1 MLVAG
6 ALVLFMPCVVFAQA
20 RMTAADLQGSV
31 CDASG
36 AAFNLF
42 NRVNFVE
49 DTNQSSFVIFGSGAY
64 PANPLPAYG
73 HYTLTMPPRQ
83 VQLAMR
89 VSF

>member
-1 MLVAG
+1 MSRRFTRGRSGSIEAMLE
-6 ALVLFMPCVVFAQA
+6 
-20 RMTAADLQGSV
+20 
-31 CDASG
+31 
-36 AAFNLF
+36 AFNVF

-64 PANPLPAYG
+64 PTNPLPAYG